1 MEVRMKKNLCP
12 ILIGLAALT
21 VFASVNLTARD
32 ASAASSFCY
41 QLSTFPA
48 ERIDLAI
55 FKIKGLAIAPGQNAF
70 TIDGKWVGTCGT
82 DTMVTVA
89 GSIVVSTKGTVTGAH
104 LGLRSQTARTACVP
118 LVLECT
124 TTEVTPHPGTWFC
137 RLRVESTGGTTT
149 TFNLTQVTDSHDAT
163 CGVFE
168 DGGTPPPAGA
178 PPGSASG
185 LIP

>member
-1 MEVRMKKNLCP
+1 MKRSLCP
-12 ILIGLAALT
+12 ILGLAALAA
-21 VFASVNLTARD
+21 FASVNLTARD

-41 QLSTFPA
+41 QLSTFTG
-48 ERIDLAI
+48 ERINIAI
-55 FKIKGLAIAPGQNAF
+55 FKIKGLAASPGQNAF

-82 DTMVTVA
+82 DTMVPVS

-118 LVLECT
+118 LVVECT
-124 TTEVTPHPGTWFC
+124 TTEVTPHPGTWSC
-137 RLRVESTGGTTT
+137 RLRVESSGDTTN
-149 TFNLTQVTDSHDAT
+149 TFTLTPIADAT

-168 DGGTPPPAGA
+168 DGGSPPPAEA

-185 LIP
+185 LSP